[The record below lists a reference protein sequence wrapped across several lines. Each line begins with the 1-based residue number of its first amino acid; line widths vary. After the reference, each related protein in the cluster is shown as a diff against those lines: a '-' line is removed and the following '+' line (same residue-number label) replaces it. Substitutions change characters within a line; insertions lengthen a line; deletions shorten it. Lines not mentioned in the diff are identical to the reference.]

1 MNGGQE
7 KDVVEE
13 KEVGKEEAKEK
24 AKEKPPK
31 EKVKEKERDRGLHH
45 GHKVHGVPRA
55 RTLPTNL
62 KRYVLFTS
70 METVGMETIAT

>member
-31 EKVKEKERDRGLHH
+31 EKAKEKEDRGRHH

-70 METVGMETIAT
+70 MEIVGMEAIAI

>member
-31 EKVKEKERDRGLHH
+31 EKAKEKEDRGHHH